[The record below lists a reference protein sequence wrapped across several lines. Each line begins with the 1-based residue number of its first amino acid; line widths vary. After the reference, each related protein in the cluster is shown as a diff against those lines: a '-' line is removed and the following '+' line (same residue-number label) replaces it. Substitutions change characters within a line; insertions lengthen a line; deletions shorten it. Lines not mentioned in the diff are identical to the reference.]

1 MAAPNRQAGAPDRLL
16 AGPVAKIQIL
26 LLVGT
31 IASDLMMRFT
41 ALVGARRAAVP
52 SWHIS
57 SAGIT
62 IIPIIEMLDGVGR
75 VGPITGG
82 LGRQG
87 NGTIA
92 TGRKSQ

>member
-1 MAAPNRQAGAPDRLL
+1 
-16 AGPVAKIQIL
+16 
-26 LLVGT
+26 
-31 IASDLMMRFT
+31 MRFT

-75 VGPITGG
+75 VGAITGG
-82 LGRQG
+82 LDGQG
-87 NGTIA
+87 NGSIIGYTA
-92 TGRKSQ
+92 GGAAPYAALLFLPFLLLPPPPVVAGAAGA

>member
-1 MAAPNRQAGAPDRLL
+1 M
-16 AGPVAKIQIL
+16 AKIQIL
-26 LLVGT
+26 LVVGT
-31 IASDLMMRFT
+31 NASDLMMRFA
-41 ALVGARRAAVP
+41 ALGGARRAAVP

-75 VGPITGG
+75 VGAITGG

-87 NGTIA
+87 NGSIA
-92 TGRKSQ
+92 TGWRS

>member
-1 MAAPNRQAGAPDRLL
+1 M
-16 AGPVAKIQIL
+16 AKIQIL
-26 LLVGT
+26 LVVGT

-57 SAGIT
+57 SAGVAIT
-62 IIPIIEMLDGVGR
+62 PIIEVLDGVGW
-75 VGPITGG
+75 VGSIAGG
-82 LGRQG
+82 LGGRG

-92 TGRKSQ
+92 TGRRSQWGIDS